1 MARETI
7 SQAAADA
14 AAAKAAHSPT
24 TGRKQEPEWAKGL
37 KSLYDQVVDEP
48 LPDSFQDLLAR
59 LDQDESSDGE
69 DIAGAAKA
77 VPKVGR

>member
-7 SQAAADA
+7 SQAAVDA
-14 AAAKAAHSPT
+14 AAGKAAT
-24 TGRKQEPEWAKGL
+24 AAGRKQEPEWAKGL

-59 LDQDESSDGE
+59 LDE
-69 DIAGAAKA
+69 DDSGDAADTARTIPKAG
-77 VPKVGR
+77 R